1 MYDFLVCFY
10 VLDHCFWSHTDRYGM
25 MHTDDLGVL
34 LGEMDPDMME
44 DGMPIDMA
52 VLEQWRKMLRHKPES
67 DAEWISIIDE
77 FLDYYEKNDGF
88 DFPLSRPLL
97 RGDLV
102 LAYVPT
108 AKEKARETCDKHS
121 Y

>member
-10 VLDHCFWSHTDRYGM
+10 VLDHCFWSHTDRNGM
-25 MHTDDLGVL
+25 KHTDDLGIL
-34 LGEMDPDMME
+34 LGEMDPEMME

-52 VLEQWRKMLRHKPES
+52 VLAKWREIFTIMPKS
-67 DAEWISIIDE
+67 DAEWIDVIE
-77 FLDYYEKNDGF
+77 KFLDYYEKNDGF

-97 RGDLV
+97 KGASALE
-102 LAYVPT
+102 YVPA
-108 AKEKARETCDKHS
+108 AKEKAKETCGRHN